1 MRSIH
6 RAGSGTALAL
16 VLASWTAALAEEG
29 STVQVRRGE
38 LRERIPATGV
48 LLARRT
54 TKLGPQVS
62 GRVLEVLVD
71 VGDEVREG
79 DSVVRLD
86 PAMFQI
92 EVAQR
97 DAELAAAQ
105 ASLDE
110 AEAEYQRMK
119 ALWEKPE
126 GQEPSVPRKQFD
138 DAKARQAGATAR
150 HRQAQETLRLANERL
165 AETIVRAPYDSVV
178 SKRLV
183 DPGEPVTS
191 APIVHLLEV
200 QDVATLHLEFS
211 LPQDL
216 LASVGKGSIVEFDVE
231 GVGQGFEGQVA
242 FVFPAIEESTRSFRC
257 RVVVPNGDARF
268 RPGLLARV
276 LVVVRAVEGA
286 LVVPREALSPAAGGW
301 EVRVVEGDREAA
313 RAVKIGVATDEA
325 VEVLEGLQEG
335 ERVRLPSHR

>member
-1 MRSIH
+1 MKSMR
-6 RAGSGTALAL
+6 RAGGWTALAL
-16 VLASWTAALAEEG
+16 VLASWTTAQAEDTRIAE
-29 STVQVRRGE
+29 VRRGAV
-38 LRERIPATGV
+38 RERIPATGV

-71 VGDEVREG
+71 VGAEVHEK
-79 DSVVRLD
+79 DPVVRLD
-86 PAMFQI
+86 PAMFEI

-97 DAELAAAQ
+97 EAELAAAQ

-110 AEAEYQRMK
+110 AEAEFQRMR

-126 GQEPSVPRKQFD
+126 GQEPSIPRKQFD

-165 AETIVRAPYDSVV
+165 AETTVRAPYDAVV

-200 QDVATLHLEFS
+200 QDVKALHLEFS

-216 LASVGKGSIVEFDVE
+216 LASVRKGSIVEFDVE

-257 RVVVPNGDARF
+257 RVVVPNDDARY

-276 LVVVRAVEGA
+276 RVVVRVVEGVV
-286 LVVPREALSPAAGGW
+286 VVPREALSPAAGGW
-301 EVRVVEGDREAA
+301 EVHVVEGDHEVA
-313 RAVKIGVATDEA
+313 RAVKIGLATDEA
-325 VEVLEGLQEG
+325 VEVLEGLMEG
-335 ERVRLPSHR
+335 DRVRLPSQR